1 MVCVEEQG
9 EKGRSGG
16 VNNQETAKY
25 RRGGRIIPGNIW
37 ICKVRIGRGSKIC
50 QLYIKQRYAF
60 DRLKEE
66 SVKK

>member
-1 MVCVEEQG
+1 MLKKR
-9 EKGRSGG
+9 EKRGRPGG

-37 ICKVRIGRGSKIC
+37 MCKVRVRIGRGSKIC